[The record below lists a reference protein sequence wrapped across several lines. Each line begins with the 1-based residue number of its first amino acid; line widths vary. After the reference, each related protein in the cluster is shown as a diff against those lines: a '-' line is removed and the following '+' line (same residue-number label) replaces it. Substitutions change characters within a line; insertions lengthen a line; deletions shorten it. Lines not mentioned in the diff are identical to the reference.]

1 MDNMNV
7 DSDMEMA
14 ITPTTSHQNLPSQFS
29 YRNRADS
36 LISID
41 TTYTVRTNVEQTQ
54 FPNGVN
60 PQLNFQRNRQNSD
73 VSLASSVFSEMPKP
87 QMDNYQ
93 FTKTFDDELYSYYIA
108 YSQQP
113 NITPFDIRFPPSGI
127 LSLISKLFL
136 ENCILNNDYTPIQ
149 IDLRNDINNEILL
162 DSNRHSCLT
171 IIRLRLIHLCNINLR
186 NNHDDQFMY
195 SDQLPISRTNSCI
208 SAVSIND
215 RVAQNIACGNISNS
229 DQWNVLSSQSQP
241 QPQTQPQQMA
251 RRPSWLHFPI
261 SSTKSR
267 DNSLLNNINH
277 NMMLSSTD
285 SLIDRTQLQTGD
297 FNEDST
303 LAFTTPVAAPKSQ
316 CQSQTLTPPQSSSN
330 INPPKRD
337 RPLLNLHMPSTLQNR
352 SGNSNTNLTFNLP
365 PRPIFSISGNI
376 TNSTPGTPGTPGTP
390 STPVSSL
397 NNANLQRNPR
407 GLRSGS
413 LTNAGPTYFNLP
425 LTNSNGNPNNSGIS
439 NTNHKSYINPT
450 LNNILG
456 SPNELNSPFEQS
468 FPSPIGLAVS
478 QSVPQPVTP
487 GGNEDLYNATVS
499 RKRDSLKL
507 KRGLN

>member
-1 MDNMNV
+1 MDNVNMDTNV
-7 DSDMEMA
+7 DMDADMA
-14 ITPTTSHQNLPSQFS
+14 ITPITSHQNLPSQFS

-36 LISID
+36 LISLD

-54 FPNGVN
+54 FPNGIN

-73 VSLASSVFSEMPKP
+73 VSLASSVFSEMQKP

-93 FTKTFDDELYSYYIA
+93 FTNVFDDELYAYYIA

-136 ENCILNNDYTPIQ
+136 ENCILNTEYTPIQ

-171 IIRLRLIHLCNINLR
+171 IIRLRLIDLCNANLR
-186 NNHDDQFMY
+186 NHHDDQFMY
-195 SDQLPISRTNSCI
+195 NDQLPISRTNSI
-208 SAVSIND
+208 VSAVSFND
-215 RVAQNIACGNISNS
+215 KVVQNIGGGNIGNN
-229 DQWNVLSSQSQP
+229 DQWPTQSSQGGH
-241 QPQTQPQQMA
+241 
-251 RRPSWLHFPI
+251 RPSWLHFPLY
-261 SSTKSR
+261 STKSR
-267 DNSLLNNINH
+267 ENSSVNNFNQ

-285 SLIDRTQLQTGD
+285 SLIDRTQLQSSD
-297 FNEDST
+297 FNEDFALT
-303 LAFTTPVAAPKSQ
+303 FTPTMPASRNQA
-316 CQSQTLTPPQSSSN
+316 QTLTPPQSSSN

-337 RPLLNLHMPSTLQNR
+337 RPSLNLHMPPILQGR
-352 SGNSNTNLTFNLP
+352 SSGSNTNLSFNPP
-365 PRPIFSISGNI
+365 PRAMFGLSSNI
-376 TNSTPGTPGTPGTP
+376 TNSTPGTPGTPVAP
-390 STPVSSL
+390 STPVTPL
-397 NNANLQRNPR
+397 NNTNLQRNPR
-407 GLRSGS
+407 GIRSSS
-413 LTNAGPTYFNLP
+413 LTNTGPTYFNLP
-425 LTNSNGNPNNSGIS
+425 IANAAVGANGNANTGSNSNGN
-439 NTNHKSYINPT
+439 HKSYMNPT

-468 FPSPIGLAVS
+468 FPSPIGYAVS

-487 GGNEDLYNATVS
+487 GGNEDLYNATVT